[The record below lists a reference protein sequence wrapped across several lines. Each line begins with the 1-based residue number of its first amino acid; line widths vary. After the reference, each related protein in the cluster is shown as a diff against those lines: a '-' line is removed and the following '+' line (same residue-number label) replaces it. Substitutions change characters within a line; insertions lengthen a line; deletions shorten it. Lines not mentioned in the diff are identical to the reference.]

1 MLDNRLSRSFTPLT
15 SLSSILVFILT
26 LLLLSAD
33 FYYLKN
39 IAGRRLVGLRWWNE
53 VNTTSGDSH
62 WVFESSD
69 PNVRTISATDKR
81 FFWLSLYL
89 TPALWVGL
97 AILAIVRLVGVIW
110 LSLVGEYLFCY
121 DLWKSDLVDSQ
132 CSLNGCSHCPH
143 PNAHEYCG
151 LLAVRQVQ
159 SGIDIRK
166 QGFGWW
172 NCEQS
177 CGWPAGQVLPV
188 IAWRWYFTLQD
199 CVNGGHT
206 TDVLQCVSIYLF

>member
-1 MLDNRLSRSFTPLT
+1 MSCSSITCRNPLDLRDLLQSSCEAPSFTPLT
-15 SLSSILVFILT
+15 ELCSILVFILT

-53 VNTTSGDSH
+53 VNTASGDSH

-69 PNVRTISATDKR
+69 PNVRTITATDKR

-110 LSLVGEYLFCY
+110 LSLVGQFSLRPS
-121 DLWKSDLVDSQ
+121 KSWREVFILIS
-132 CSLNGCSHCPH
+132 
-143 PNAHEYCG
+143 AI
-151 LLAVRQVQ
+151 QV
-159 SGIDIRK
+159 SPS
-166 QGFGWW
+166 F
-172 NCEQS
+172 
-177 CGWPAGQVLPV
+177 
-188 IAWRWYFTLQD
+188 
-199 CVNGGHT
+199 
-206 TDVLQCVSIYLF
+206 